1 MNNSIGIHFIFTI
14 LIFIISSINAIY
26 IVGNDECNLFMKF
39 ISIILIFLIIYK
51 STFKETFLIFL
62 GECAFPISLIPNYM
76 NPPNTNFSIDFDLNA
91 PNGSKVIYWASIDNK
106 DKNFV
111 FNNPK
116 DAYGN
121 YENSGVAIVNN
132 KKVSINIK
140 CPNKYKVPSGSVI
153 DQHIHYRIVY
163 PNNPILSDVKT
174 LKIKC

>member
-1 MNNSIGIHFIFTI
+1 MNNSINIHFVFII

-26 IVGNDECNLFMKF
+26 IVGNEECNIFFKF
-39 ISIILIFLIIYK
+39 LSIILIFLIIYK

-62 GECAFPISLIPNYM
+62 GECAYPISLIPNAIY
-76 NPPNTNFSIDFDLNA
+76 PPNTNFTIELDLNI
-91 PNGSKVIYWASIDNK
+91 PNGSKIIYWASTDNK
-106 DKNFV
+106 DKNYV
-111 FNNPK
+111 FNNPY

-140 CPNKYKVPSGSVI
+140 CPNKYKVPSGSI
-153 DQHIHYRIVY
+153 LDQHIHYRIAF